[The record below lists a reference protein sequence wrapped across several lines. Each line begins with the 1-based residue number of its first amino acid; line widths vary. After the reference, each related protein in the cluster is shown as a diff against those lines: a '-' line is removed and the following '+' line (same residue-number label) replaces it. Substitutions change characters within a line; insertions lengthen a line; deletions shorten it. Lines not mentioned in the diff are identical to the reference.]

1 MGKRRILMVRM
12 LAVFTACCALFLAAC
27 AGTPPPTEKISN
39 VEMMIQRARQ
49 NEADKYAPLELR
61 LAEEKLQ
68 EAKAA
73 MAEDENETAHKKA
86 EKALADARVAE
97 AKARAEKARRLTD
110 EMSDSV
116 DTLRQEIERK
126 Q

>member
-1 MGKRRILMVRM
+1 MGKRSIRIVTM
-12 LAVFTACCALFLAAC
+12 LTALAALFLAAC

-68 EAKAA
+68 AAKSA
-73 MAEDENETAHKKA
+73 MAEDENEEAHKKA
-86 EKALADARVAE
+86 DQALADAKVAE
-97 AKARAEKARRLTD
+97 AKARAEKARRLSD
-110 EMSDSV
+110 EMSESV
-116 DTLRQEIERK
+116 DTLRQEIEKK

>member
-1 MGKRRILMVRM
+1 MGKRQIRSVKM
-12 LAVFTACCALFLAAC
+12 LAILTACCLLFLAAC

-68 EAKAA
+68 EAKAD
-73 MAEDENETAHKKA
+73 MAEDENEAAHKKA
-86 EKALADARVAE
+86 DQALADAKLAE
-97 AKARAEKARRLTD
+97 AKARAEKARRLSD

>member
-1 MGKRRILMVRM
+1 MGKNRVRTVQL
-12 LAVFTACCALFLAAC
+12 LAVMIACGALFLSAC
-27 AGTPPPTEKISN
+27 AGTPPPTEKVSN

-49 NEADKYAPLELR
+49 NEADKYAPLQLR
-61 LAEEKLQ
+61 LAEENLQ

-73 MAEDENETAHKKA
+73 MAEDENDLAHKKA
-86 EKALADARVAE
+86 DKALADAKVAE
-97 AKARAEKARRLTD
+97 AKARAERARRLTD

-126 Q
+126 